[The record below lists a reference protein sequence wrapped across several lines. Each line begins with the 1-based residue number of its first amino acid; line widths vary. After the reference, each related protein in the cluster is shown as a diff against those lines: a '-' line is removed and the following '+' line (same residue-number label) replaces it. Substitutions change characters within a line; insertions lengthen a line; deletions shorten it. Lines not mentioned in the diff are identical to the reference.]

1 MSRPQWDKAKV
12 EAILQQQFDAA
23 RRKMPRVVILGV
35 RGYFQDSMGVKGQ
48 NDRGIYDDAAFIYSP
63 LYFRSFNFNT
73 DPSRHGMNEEG
84 KGLAVLQPGIWD
96 YKIGIHGM
104 NKPKELQYRAFVQAG
119 QVLLD
124 RDGEGGVEKG
134 FFGINIHRGGIN
146 GTSSLGCQTTVRD
159 QWDEF
164 FNAAETELTKFGQNI
179 VPYVLIEAR
188 G

>member
-1 MSRPQWDKAKV
+1 MGRPAWDKAKV
-12 EAILQQQFDAA
+12 ETILQQQFDAA
-23 RRKMPRVVILGV
+23 KRKMPRVVILGV
-35 RGYFQDSMGVKGQ
+35 RGYFQDSMGVIGQ

-63 LYFRSFNFNT
+63 LFFRSFNFNT

-96 YKIGIHGM
+96 YKLGIHGLS
-104 NKPKELQYRAFVQAG
+104 KPKELQYEALVQAA
-119 QVLLD
+119 QVLID
-124 RDGEGGVEKG
+124 RDGAGGVERG
-134 FFGINIHRGGIN
+134 FFGINVHRGGIN

-164 FNAAETELTKFGQNI
+164 IGLVKTELAKFGQTL
-179 VPYVLIEAR
+179 VPYVLIEQN